1 MYEIGLSITGGK
13 LHIDGDVHR
22 LNEEF
27 FANCAK
33 ADIRNIEISY
43 GIVAPYYEL
52 DHIAL
57 KKMADS
63 YGVRLWSYHLPFK
76 PYDIV
81 DISSS
86 DKAVKK
92 TSLDTLSELIKKAG
106 DIGIDKYVIHSSCT
120 FKREE
125 VGKDFVR
132 ERLENA
138 KESLAR
144 LADVAESAGG
154 VMAVENLPPICCPTD
169 YTEHLELLSAD
180 DRLRACFDTNHIVGG
195 DPAEHIRALGER
207 LITLH
212 VSDYDLIFEKH
223 WFPGEGK
230 INWNEIVDALSDIN
244 YKGIWLY
251 EVAFGCLSTLP
262 YTRRSLTCEDFVRNA
277 KEIFEKK
284 PITKIL

>member
-1 MYEIGLSITGGK
+1 MYEIGLSTTGGK
-13 LHIDGDVHR
+13 LFIKDTETF
-22 LNEEF
+22 NEEF
-27 FANCAK
+27 FKNCAE
-33 ADIRNIEISY
+33 AGIRNIEPSL
-43 GIVAPYYEL
+43 GILEPYL
-52 DHIAL
+52 TFDFKGL
-57 KKMADS
+57 KKLSDT
-63 YGVRLWSYHLPFK
+63 YGVKVWSFHLPFR
-76 PYDIV
+76 PYEII

-86 DKAVKK
+86 DKDVKK
-92 TSLDTLSELIKKAG
+92 SAVDNYSELIKKAG
-106 DIGIDKYVIHSSCT
+106 DIGIDKYVIHSSCV

-230 INWNEIVDALSDIN
+230 NNWNEIIDALSDIN
-244 YKGIWLY
+244 YKGVWLY
-251 EVAFGCLSTLP
+251 EVAFGSLPTLP

-284 PITKIL
+284 PITKII